1 MSNAIVPVVPKRNA
15 VTGAGYPTSLV
26 LGELAVN
33 TTTGNV
39 YLGADPGVVQIGIPV
54 AAGTTLNLGT
64 GDGST
69 VAFTITGGTGTD
81 AGGYLVSVGGIDQ
94 PSGWTVA
101 GTTLTFSEAPPAGA
115 AVSVRA
121 ILKGEGG
128 GGGGTDIGGRAWA
141 AGATYTQG
149 DLVATSQRE
158 TWICIQNA
166 NTGND
171 PATSPTWW
179 APQPAD
185 AVSLQLRAVAVTAPV
200 TGQILAWRNSAWT
213 PWGHMYAHSTYW
225 SDDQTLINGSYLWT
239 GNFTDAVAANVS
251 FIEGDY
257 IITTNENGIVSKAER
272 NPWWVDT
279 SGAQH
284 VVSRNGSV
292 TQIDEGGGVKSA
304 LFNNNGY
311 LITTATASEFDLSSG
326 DSTIE
331 FWFKPTSTNF
341 QYLLLGIETL
351 AIHLW
356 PNYELQINNG
366 LGADA
371 VINVA
376 LNVWQH
382 VAVVISSD
390 TKYVYLNGVLAST
403 SYQMFGA
410 TSAFYIGSGDAY
422 YSGAGYTGKITGI
435 RIVKGTAIYTG
446 NFSVPTS
453 LLTAVSGTELLLNF
467 EATAVPTV

>member
-15 VTGAGYPTSLV
+15 VTGAGYPTSLA

-39 YLGADPGVVQIGIPV
+39 YLGADPGVVRIGVPV
-54 AAGTTLNLGT
+54 AAGTTMNLGT

-69 VAFTITGGTGTD
+69 VAFTIAGGTGTD

-115 AVSVRA
+115 EVSVRA

-141 AGATYTQG
+141 VGATYTQG

-185 AVSLQLRAVAVTAPV
+185 AVSLQLRAVAATAPAA
-200 TGQILAWRNSAWT
+200 GQILAWRNSAWT
-213 PWGHMYAHSTYW
+213 PWGHMFAHSIYW
-225 SDDQTLINGSYLWT
+225 SDDQVLVTGSYLWT
-239 GNFTDAVAANVS
+239 GNFTDAVAANVD
-251 FIEGDY
+251 FIENY
-257 IITTNENGIVSKAER
+257 YHYTTNEFGIVTVTA
-272 NPWWVDT
+272 PWFIDT
-279 SGAQH
+279 SDAHHPVLLTGTITP
-284 VVSRNGSV
+284 S
-292 TQIDEGGGVKSA
+292 DEGGGVVAATFDGGNNFFTISA
-304 LFNNNGY
+304 FD
-311 LITTATASEFDLSSG
+311 SEFDLSSG

-331 FWFKPTSTNF
+331 FWLAPTDA
-341 QYLLLGIETL
+341 QYQYVLLGNSGL
-351 AIHLW
+351 GIHMYSGSRL
-356 PNYELQINNG
+356 LINNG
-366 LGADA
+366 LAPDA
-371 VINVA
+371 AIDVALETWQHIAIVTYDNSRLIFVNGINV
-376 LNVWQH
+376 
-382 VAVVISSD
+382 
-390 TKYVYLNGVLAST
+390 ST
-403 SYQMFGA
+403 TYQLFGA
-410 TSAFYIGSGDAY
+410 TSTLYVGGHNGFNTSG
-422 YSGAGYTGKITGI
+422 GYRG
-435 RIVKGTAIYTG
+435 RIASMRVVKGTAVYTAD
-446 NFSVPTS
+446 FPVPTS
-453 LLTAVSGTELLLNF
+453 VPMAIAGTELLLNF
-467 EATAVPTV
+467 GSTTVPSL

>member
-1 MSNAIVPVVPKRNA
+1 MSNAIVPVIPKRNA
-15 VTGAGYPTSLV
+15 VTGTGYPTSLT

-33 TTTGNV
+33 TTTGSV
-39 YLGADPGVVQIGIPV
+39 YLGADPGVVRIGVPV

-171 PATSPTWW
+171 PATSTDWW

-185 AVSLQLRAVAVTAPV
+185 AVSLQLRAVSTTAP
-200 TGQILAWRNSAWT
+200 TDGQVL
-213 PWGHMYAHSTYW
+213 MW
-225 SDDQTLINGSYLWT
+225 S
-239 GNFTDAVAANVS
+239 AANNQW
-251 FIEGDY
+251 EP
-257 IITTNENGIVSKAER
+257 TTLAG
-272 NPWWVDT
+272 
-279 SGAQH
+279 
-284 VVSRNGSV
+284 GSV
-292 TQIDEGGGVKSA
+292 TFNTQGTHYWRVPAYTRYARVQATAGSGTAGTNGQGTNGENGGDVSQGAPTVGANGADGYGSNGTQGRSITFDGVTVSGGAAGQAGSIGYGGGGGGGYD
-304 LFNNNGY
+304 FNQNLYYNGAAGNGPDTGAGGLGETNGGLGGAGGGGGGNGQDGNNGGQGGTPSGNGGGGGNSRIY
-311 LITTATASEFDLSSG
+311 GGGGGGAGGNSGGGGGGGGLFAGGGGGYGGGGGTGSGATAG
-326 DSTIE
+326 GT
-331 FWFKPTSTNF
+331 
-341 QYLLLGIETL
+341 GETL
-351 AIHLW
+351 
-356 PNYELQINNG
+356 
-366 LGADA
+366 
-371 VINVA
+371 
-376 LNVWQH
+376 
-382 VAVVISSD
+382 
-390 TKYVYLNGVLAST
+390 
-403 SYQMFGA
+403 
-410 TSAFYIGSGDAY
+410 DAY
-422 YSGAGYTGKITGI
+422 HLFTPGALVPITISAGAGTASITI
-435 RIVKGTAIYTG
+435 TY
-446 NFSVPTS
+446 
-453 LLTAVSGTELLLNF
+453 
-467 EATAVPTV
+467 